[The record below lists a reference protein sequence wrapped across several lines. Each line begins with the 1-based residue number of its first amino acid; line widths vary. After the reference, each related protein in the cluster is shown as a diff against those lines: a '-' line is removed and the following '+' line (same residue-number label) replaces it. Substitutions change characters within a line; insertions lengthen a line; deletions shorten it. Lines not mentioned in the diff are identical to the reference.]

1 MMCTCA
7 PGENGTFKWSLIKNP
22 ERIILSALMP
32 LFGVLEFASF
42 SRWHRNDKIIQQVSV
57 QFSTINFLSS

>member
-7 PGENGTFKWSLIKNP
+7 PGENGSFKWSLIKNP
-22 ERIILSALMP
+22 ERIILNTLMP

-42 SRWHRNDKIIQQVSV
+42 SR
-57 QFSTINFLSS
+57 